1 MTLLEP
7 MECCK
12 AFGTEG
18 GTSALTEAEAG
29 AIMLCSVHLR
39 FWDGSQ
45 DSGGSQPCQV
55 EFELCIQPRLKP
67 CFPLGCLYL

>member
-7 MECCK
+7 MDCYK
-12 AFGTEG
+12 TFGTEG
-18 GTSALTEAEAG
+18 GTSALTEASSG

-45 DSGGSQPCQV
+45 DSGGRQPCKV
-55 EFELCIQPRLKP
+55 EFE
-67 CFPLGCLYL
+67 F